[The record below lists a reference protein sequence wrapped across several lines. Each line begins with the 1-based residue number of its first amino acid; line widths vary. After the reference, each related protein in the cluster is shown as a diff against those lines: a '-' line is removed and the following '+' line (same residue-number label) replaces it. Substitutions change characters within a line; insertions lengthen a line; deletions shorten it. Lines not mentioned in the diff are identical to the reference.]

1 MAEVQRR
8 QVDGAS
14 VVRQVRVA
22 AHALLKHALGELN
35 QDLDVLQAQAQG
47 HTHRQARSWHS
58 RRQGSTAGREQEE
71 NTVPTRAQ
79 QGGGTRTL
87 RWGASTSTQS
97 CKRCSKC
104 RMKPMLS
111 LVAEVLICSQRVCER
126 GTGSVSTRRTTHQP
140 VNDERQLLGRCRRH
154 KIIGRCHALV
164 CQLVDRKRQRVLGHV
179 PMHCR
184 HTWFI
189 SKPPQALARATSVVS
204 YQLPRPPRQPQ
215 LVPRAPCT
223 PGA

>member
-1 MAEVQRR
+1 MCCRR
-8 QVDGAS
+8 RRRGTG
-14 VVRQVRVA
+14 R
-22 AHALLKHALGELN
+22 
-35 QDLDVLQAQAQG
+35 QG
-47 HTHRQARSWHS
+47 HGTAGS
-58 RRQGSTAGREQEE
+58 RAVGREQEE
-71 NTVPTRAQ
+71 NTAPARPQ
-79 QGGGTRTL
+79 QGGGRTL

-179 PMHCR
+179 PMH
-184 HTWFI
+184 W
-189 SKPPQALARATSVVS
+189 QAHMVHQQTATGPGTRNKRCVVPATS
-204 YQLPRPPRQPQ
+204 P
-215 LVPRAPCT
+215 APSAPARSTCT
-223 PGA
+223 LYTWCLK

>member
-1 MAEVQRR
+1 MCCRR
-8 QVDGAS
+8 RRRGTG
-14 VVRQVRVA
+14 R
-22 AHALLKHALGELN
+22 
-35 QDLDVLQAQAQG
+35 QG
-47 HTHRQARSWHS
+47 HGTAGS
-58 RRQGSTAGREQEE
+58 RAVGREQEE
-71 NTVPTRAQ
+71 NTAPARPQ
-79 QGGGTRTL
+79 QGGGRTL

-111 LVAEVLICSQRVCER
+111 LVADVLICSQRVCER
-126 GTGSVSTRRTTHQP
+126 GTCSVSSQRTTHQP

-154 KIIGRCHALV
+154 KIIGRGHTLV